1 MDRKIL
7 SHLLFL
13 LALHLFVGCGND
25 VASSHDVASYS
36 AGSESSAL
44 EESSSSAH
52 NVVSELSSDDAH
64 ISSAEMLPMESS
76 SSLQV
81 SSSAEESSSS
91 GDTEWSSSSM
101 SQGCTGPAC
110 YLYSSSSSSLSS
122 SMMIVYGEMTDE
134 RDGQTYKTITIDGRA
149 TWMAENLNYAYLQP
163 TAELDSSSWCYF
175 DTIEGCNRYGRY
187 YLWSAMIDSAGIFSD
202 KTKGCGYFVTKDGW
216 KKCPVEGSI
225 RGVCPEGWR
234 LPTYK
239 DYQGL
244 MFWRHKASLGVDFG
258 EHQLQNAGCYDESW
272 NDEMSRGLVGSS
284 NFWLVDEKNFEEGI
298 IDAYVG
304 NSLGYSESGSI
315 YEVFITPKTRFSAV
329 RCVKDE
335 EL

>member
-1 MDRKIL
+1 MIW
-7 SHLLFL
+7 LLFAILLL
-13 LALHLFVGCGND
+13 LAGCGNES
-25 VASSHDVASYS
+25 VNEAKPSPGGVSYS
-36 AGSESSAL
+36 SSPEKDPFVDSSDSA
-44 EESSSSAH
+44 EPVAYSSSEI
-52 NVVSELSSDDAH
+52 VLE
-64 ISSAEMLPMESS
+64 ESS

-91 GDTEWSSSSM
+91 EDTEWSSSSM
-101 SQGCTGPAC
+101 SQGCIGPAC
-110 YLYSSSSSSLSS
+110 YLYSSSSSSSS
-122 SMMIVYGEMTDE
+122 SIKVIYGEMTDE
-134 RDGQTYKTITIDGRA
+134 RDGQTYKTVKVNDNV

-202 KTKGCGYFVTKDGW
+202 KTKGCGYFVTKDEW

-244 MFWRHKASLGVDFG
+244 MFWRHKASLGIDFG
-258 EHQLQNAGCYDESW
+258 EHQLQNAGCYNESW

-298 IDAYVG
+298 VDAYVG

>member
-1 MDRKIL
+1 MNKLIL
-7 SHLLFL
+7 LIVALCM
-13 LALHLFVGCGND
+13 LAGCGNES
-25 VASSHDVASYS
+25 VNEAKPSPGGVSYS
-36 AGSESSAL
+36 SSPEIDPFVDSSDSAKPA
-44 EESSSSAH
+44 SSSSSE
-52 NVVSELSSDDAH
+52 VVIE
-64 ISSAEMLPMESS
+64 ESS

-91 GDTEWSSSSM
+91 EDTEWSSSSM

-110 YLYSSSSSSLSS
+110 YLYSSSSSSSS
-122 SMMIVYGEMTDE
+122 SIKVVYGEMTDE
-134 RDGQTYKTITIDGRA
+134 RDGQTYKTVKVNDNV

-202 KTKGCGYFVTKDGW
+202 KTKGCGYFVTKDEW

-258 EHQLQNAGCYDESW
+258 ELQLQNAGCYDESW

>member
-1 MDRKIL
+1 MNKLIL
-7 SHLLFL
+7 LIVALCM
-13 LALHLFVGCGND
+13 LAGCGNESVNEAKPSPGGVSYSSSPEID
-25 VASSHDVASYS
+25 PFVESSDSAEPVASSS
-36 AGSESSAL
+36 SE
-44 EESSSSAH
+44 
-52 NVVSELSSDDAH
+52 VVIE
-64 ISSAEMLPMESS
+64 ESS

-91 GDTEWSSSSM
+91 EDAEWSSSSM

-110 YLYSSSSSSLSS
+110 YLYSSSSSSSS
-122 SMMIVYGEMTDE
+122 SIKVVYGEMTDE
-134 RDGQTYKTITIDGRA
+134 RDGQTYKTVKVNDNV

-202 KTKGCGYFVTKDGW
+202 KTKGCGYFVTKDEW

>member
-1 MDRKIL
+1 MNKLIL
-7 SHLLFL
+7 LIVALCM
-13 LALHLFVGCGND
+13 LAGCGNES
-25 VASSHDVASYS
+25 VNEAKPSPGGVSYS
-36 AGSESSAL
+36 SSPEIDPFVDSSDSPEPVAY
-44 EESSSSAH
+44 SSSE
-52 NVVSELSSDDAH
+52 VVIEK
-64 ISSAEMLPMESS
+64 SS

-91 GDTEWSSSSM
+91 EDTEWSSSSM

-110 YLYSSSSSSLSS
+110 YLYSSSSSSSS
-122 SMMIVYGEMTDE
+122 SIKVIYGEMTDE
-134 RDGQTYKTITIDGRA
+134 RDGQTYKTVKVNDNV

-202 KTKGCGYFVTKDGW
+202 KTKGCGYFVTKDEW

>member
-1 MDRKIL
+1 MNKLIL
-7 SHLLFL
+7 LIVALCM
-13 LALHLFVGCGND
+13 LAGCGNES
-25 VASSHDVASYS
+25 VNEAKPSPGGVSYS
-36 AGSESSAL
+36 SSPEIDPSVESSDPA
-44 EESSSSAH
+44 EPVAYSSSEI
-52 NVVSELSSDDAH
+52 VIEK
-64 ISSAEMLPMESS
+64 SS

-91 GDTEWSSSSM
+91 EDTEWSSSSM

-110 YLYSSSSSSLSS
+110 YLYSSSSSSSS
-122 SMMIVYGEMTDE
+122 SIKVVYGEMTDE
-134 RDGQTYKTITIDGRA
+134 RDGQTYKTVKVNDNV

-202 KTKGCGYFVTKDGW
+202 KTKGCGYFVTKDEW

-315 YEVFITPKTRFSAV
+315 YEVFITPKTWFSAV